1 MDAHGLTNQS
11 PAAARALAASG
22 ALADTTT
29 GLAPGFVQGN
39 IVILP
44 AEFATSFET
53 FCRANAQACPLIHVG
68 TPGNAALA
76 SLGAGI
82 DIRTD
87 LPRYRVFRD
96 GVCAA
101 QPTDITAL
109 WCDDLVTFVLG
120 CSFTFER
127 ALIAAGIPLRHI
139 EQGRNVAMYRTTIP
153 TTPAASFGGPLVV
166 SMRPMSTADAQRAIA
181 VTAQFP
187 DMHGAPVHI
196 GDPIALGI
204 TDLDRPDFGDA
215 VDFAPGDVP
224 VFWACGVTS
233 QAALEQARL
242 PFAITHAP
250 GCMLITD
257 LPEAHER
264 FRQ

>member
-1 MDAHGLTNQS
+1 MDIRSLTNQS

-22 ALADTTT
+22 AFADTTA

-68 TPGNAALA
+68 IPGDPTLA
-76 SLGAGI
+76 PLGSAI
-82 DIRTD
+82 DIRTN
-87 LPRYRVFRD
+87 LPRYRVFHD
-96 GVCAA
+96 GVCTE
-101 QPTDITAL
+101 QPTGITAL
-109 WCDDLVTFVLG
+109 WRGDLVTFVLG

-127 ALIAAGIPLRHI
+127 ALLAAGIPLRHI
-139 EQGRNVAMYRTTIP
+139 EQGRNVAMYRTTIL
-153 TTPAASFGGPLVV
+153 TRPAPPFGGPLVV
-166 SMRPMSTADAQRAIA
+166 SMRPMSPEDARRAIA
-181 VTAQFP
+181 VTARFH

-196 GDPIALGI
+196 GDPIAIGI
-204 TDLDRPDFGDA
+204 ANLARPDFGDA

-233 QAALEQARL
+233 QSALEQARL

-257 LPEAHER
+257 LPEQ
-264 FRQ
+264 FCPINQ